1 MAEEN
6 FIFRDGKFY
15 NEAGQEVF
23 INEEFEMEVNNN
35 NNSDNAEKSNFEP
48 GFIRLGGD
56 NNNQSSNESG
66 KMESSNRIL

>member
-23 INEEFEMEVNNN
+23 INEEFEM
-35 NNSDNAEKSNFEP
+35 
-48 GFIRLGGD
+48 
-56 NNNQSSNESG
+56 
-66 KMESSNRIL
+66 